1 MKSLFP
7 ALLASTFILSASGEL
22 MPTSAKIFG
31 KKYASLDNRATSDWW
46 TRQGPP
52 RKNRK
57 AMINLDVPRNEVIG
71 FAVYTLE
78 GSSLK
83 MTAQLFPLKPNE
95 TQEVRLEVKKGDS
108 WKEIAKQ
115 KIIYPGW
122 SAHFRINGWDGTKDY
137 AYRLRHAEKAT
148 FEGKIRREPT
158 DKETIVVG
166 NLSCNSSR
174 TTGPRPLIIKNLI
187 AQDPDI
193 LFFAGD
199 QTYHHTQHTSG
210 WLGRCHDHQG
220 S

>member
-95 TQEVRLEVKKGDS
+95 TQEVRLEIKK
-108 WKEIAKQ
+108 
-115 KIIYPGW
+115 
-122 SAHFRINGWDGTKDY
+122 R
-137 AYRLRHAEKAT
+137 
-148 FEGKIRREPT
+148 
-158 DKETIVVG
+158 
-166 NLSCNSSR
+166 
-174 TTGPRPLIIKNLI
+174 
-187 AQDPDI
+187 
-193 LFFAGD
+193 
-199 QTYHHTQHTSG
+199 
-210 WLGRCHDHQG
+210 
-220 S
+220 